1 MKLSIVTTLYRS
13 APHLA
18 EFYQRASAVARAH
31 AGSDYEIVMVNDGSP
46 DDSLRLA
53 LGLLES
59 DPHLKVVD
67 LSRNFGHHKAIME
80 GLAHSRGEEVF
91 LIDSDLEESPE
102 WLEPFAKQRHE
113 DSADV
118 VYGVQASRK
127 GGVMERWSGALYYW
141 LMRRLAGVA
150 LPRNLVTARLM
161 SRRYVDSLL
170 QFRER
175 EMFLSGLWY
184 LTGFHQVAHEI
195 VKLSHS
201 ETTYGFRQKVYL
213 LINSVVSISNR
224 PLILIFYTGMS
235 IFGAALLYSVYL
247 VFNWLVAS
255 RPPNGWT
262 SVMVSVWLLG
272 GLVISFLG
280 VIGIYLSKVFSETKQ
295 RPNAIVKEVHV
306 NTEQR

>member
-46 DDSLRLA
+46 DDSLHLA

-80 GLAHSRGEEVF
+80 GLAHSRGEAVF